1 LFWPNADDQ
10 QTSSQALYPQAA
22 VDVMVLTGGFF
33 LSEIGSPMYTK
44 KILSMFSKT
53 LLIVD
58 DTPLFV
64 RLAKDLFRRE
74 QIDILTAHSGPEAV
88 EIAKRNKT
96 DLILMDLYM
105 TEGDGDDA
113 CRQIKNDPDLRS
125 TPIVMMTSSNDPK
138 DLQRCKAAGCDEVI
152 HKPLTRENVLRISK
166 KYLNLPGWSGKRSP
180 INTPAK
186 FGKNVQQMSS
196 GTLLDISVGGVFLA
210 TEEYFE
216 MGSEL
221 FLEFQLSQEKARI
234 SCRGQVAWVNRKDN
248 FKNHTSSGMGIEFVD
263 IQKLDILSIQAWV
276 RNESST

>member
-1 LFWPNADDQ
+1 
-10 QTSSQALYPQAA
+10 
-22 VDVMVLTGGFF
+22 
-33 LSEIGSPMYTK
+33 MYTK

-74 QIDILTAHSGPEAV
+74 QIDILVAHSGPEAV
-88 EIAKRNKT
+88 ETAKQNKT

-105 TEGDGDDA
+105 TEGDGDEA
-113 CRQIKNDPDLRS
+113 CRQIKSDPELRS
-125 TPIVMMTSSNDPK
+125 TPIVMMTSSNYPK
-138 DLQRCKAAGCDEVI
+138 DMERCKSAGCDEVI
-152 HKPLTRENVLRISK
+152 HKPLTREHVLRICK

-180 INTPAK
+180 INAPVR
-186 FGKNVQQMSS
+186 FGENAEQMSS

-221 FLEFQLSQEKARI
+221 VLDFQLSQEKARI
-234 SCRGQVAWVNRKDN
+234 SCRGRVAWINRKDN
-248 FKNHTSSGMGIEFVD
+248 FKNHTSSGMGIEFVE

-276 RNESST
+276 RNDSST